1 METTPQGRV
10 LVLGL
15 GNLLMGDE
23 GVGVH
28 AVRELALRSLPP
40 HVDVMDAGTPG
51 TDLVSLLDG
60 YDQVFIVDA
69 VDAGQEP
76 GAVLRFTSEQVASAP
91 GQFPMSLHQ
100 ADVLEVLRL
109 ASFVGRPLPPV
120 VIYGVQP
127 AELGWSTELS
137 TTVQG
142 QLKTL
147 LDALEEELANTTTD
161 PSPDP
166 QRTD

>member
-1 METTPQGRV
+1 
-10 LVLGL
+10 
-15 GNLLMGDE
+15 
-23 GVGVH
+23 
-28 AVRELALRSLPP
+28 
-40 HVDVMDAGTPG
+40 
-51 TDLVSLLDG
+51 
-60 YDQVFIVDA
+60 
-69 VDAGQEP
+69 
-76 GAVLRFTSEQVASAP
+76 VLRFTSEQVASAP